1 MSKELSPIE
10 ESPEMLPEISRG
22 SLPDVMQQAAD
33 RAGWTELMP
42 VQSKIIPY
50 LRRHRDVMVQ
60 AQTGSGKTGAFVLP
74 ILERIN
80 KGRKT
85 CQALILVPTRELAQ
99 QVAADARLLA
109 GDTGVRVVAVYGGSS
124 YKPQIEAFQQGAH
137 LVVGTPGRILDHLIH
152 RNLTFEH
159 LETLI
164 FDEADRLM
172 SMGFFPDMARISQFL
187 PGRPIN
193 SCMFSATF
201 PIQVMS
207 LAQRFLDKPEFLSL
221 SQEHIHVLETNHA
234 YYMVPAMDK
243 DRALVRIIEF
253 ENPHQAIVFCNT
265 KDRVFYVT
273 SVLQRFGYNADQL
286 SSDLSQS
293 MRDEVLTRLR
303 DGRLRFLV
311 ATDVAARGID
321 IPALSHVI
329 QYEPSED
336 LEAYIHRA
344 GRTGRAGAA
353 GTAIML
359 LSLQEKKYLTRIAAY
374 YNIQFE
380 ERSLPSDEDVQ
391 TLVGQRLVAQLEAR
405 LRERDKLQ
413 VERMQRFIPLAR
425 EIAEDDDAL
434 AVLAMLLDDTYHEWM
449 HHPPEMEPIGTTAK
463 RPEGRRKDSGS
474 QWGGGKRTH
483 TRGGQRTSHARGNP
497 VVDQQGSAAQQG
509 SGTPPDNAAKRN
521 RRRNHRKSGD
531 QKPRSSESGAAKPE

>member
-1 MSKELSPIE
+1 M
-10 ESPEMLPEISRG
+10 
-22 SLPDVMQQAAD
+22 
-33 RAGWTELMP
+33 
-42 VQSKIIPY
+42 
-50 LRRHRDVMVQ
+50 
-60 AQTGSGKTGAFVLP
+60 
-74 ILERIN
+74 
-80 KGRKT
+80 
-85 CQALILVPTRELAQ
+85 PTRELAQ
-99 QVAADARLLA
+99 QVSADATLLA
-109 GDTGVRVVAVYGGSS
+109 GDTGIRVTAVYGGTS
-124 YKPQIEAFQQGAH
+124 YRPQVDAFKQGAH

-152 RNLTFEH
+152 RNLTLDH

-172 SMGFFPDMARISQFL
+172 SMGFFPDMAHIRSFL
-187 PGRPIN
+187 PDRQIN

-201 PIQVMS
+201 PMQVMS
-207 LAQRFLDKPEFLSL
+207 LAQHFMTKPEFISL
-221 SQEHIHVLETNHA
+221 SQEHVHVLEVHHV
-234 YYMVPAMDK
+234 YYMVPAMEK

-253 ENPHQAIVFCNT
+253 ENPHQAIIFCNT

-293 MRDEVLTRLR
+293 VRDEVLQRLR

-321 IPALSHVI
+321 VPALSHVI

-359 LSLQEKKYLTRIAAY
+359 LSLQEKRSLTRISAQ

-380 ERSLPSDEDVQ
+380 ERSLPKDEDVQ
-391 TLVGQRLVAQLEAR
+391 TLVGQRLIAQLEAR

-413 VERMQRFIPLAR
+413 IERMQRFVPLAK
-425 EIAEDDDAL
+425 EIAQDEDAL
-434 AVLAMLLDDTYHEWM
+434 SLLAMLLDDTYHEWM
-449 HHPPEMEPIGTTAK
+449 HHPPEMEPLGILAK
-463 RPEGRRKDSGS
+463 RKESGRSGGRSSSEQGRGRRLHGRSERRDDRPPRKQADEAAPSV
-474 QWGGGKRTH
+474 RPTEEAA
-483 TRGGQRTSHARGNP
+483 T
-497 VVDQQGSAAQQG
+497 DQ
-509 SGTPPDNAAKRN
+509 AAKKRRRRRN
-521 RRRNHRKSGD
+521 RRR
-531 QKPRSSESGAAKPE
+531 PAAPAEQANE

>member
-1 MSKELSPIE
+1 MDEVTNE
-10 ESPEMLPEISRG
+10 AQAPEQTGPLFPEVTRADLP
-22 SLPDVMQQAAD
+22 PVMQQAVD
-33 RAGWTELMP
+33 RAGWSTLTP
-42 VQSKIIPY
+42 VQARTIPY
-50 LRRHRDVMVQ
+50 LRARRDVMVQ

-74 ILERIN
+74 ILERIHPEQ
-80 KGRKT
+80 KT

-99 QVAADARLLA
+99 QVTADATLLA
-109 GDTGVRVVAVYGGSS
+109 GDTGIRVTAVYGGTS
-124 YKPQIEAFQQGAH
+124 YRPQVDAFKLGAH

-152 RNLTFEH
+152 RNLTLDY

-172 SMGFFPDMARISQFL
+172 SMGFFPDMAHIRSFL
-187 PGRPIN
+187 PDRSIN

-201 PIQVMS
+201 PMQVMS
-207 LAQRFLDKPEFLSL
+207 LAQHFMEKPEFISL
-221 SQEHIHVLETNHA
+221 SQEHVHVLEVNHV
-234 YYMVPAMDK
+234 YYMVPAMEK

-253 ENPHQAIVFCNT
+253 ENPHQAIIFCNT

-293 MRDEVLTRLR
+293 VREEVLLRLR

-359 LSLQEKKYLTRIAAY
+359 LSLQEKRNLTRISAQ

-380 ERSLPSDEDVQ
+380 ERSLPKDENVQ
-391 TLVGQRLVAQLEAR
+391 TLVGQRLIAQLEAR

-413 VERMQRFIPLAR
+413 IERMQRFVPLAR
-425 EIAEDDDAL
+425 EIAQDEDAL
-434 AVLAMLLDDTYHEWM
+434 ALLAMLLDDTYHEWM
-449 HHPPEMEPIGTTAK
+449 HQPSEMEPLGILAK
-463 RPEGRRKDSGS
+463 RKEVGRR
-474 QWGGGKRTH
+474 GGGRSSAEQGRGKRP
-483 TRGGQRTSHARGNP
+483 RGRGERRDDRPAR
-497 VVDQQGSAAQQG
+497 AQQAETSSAPKPADSPAG
-509 SGTPPDNAAKRN
+509 DQPAKRRRRRN
-521 RRRNHRKSGD
+521 RRR
-531 QKPRSSESGAAKPE
+531 PAAPAEQENG